1 MPNYEEYIM
10 QTPGGLLVYFIPSI
24 VAAVRMH
31 DNWIAICALNFILGW
46 TGIGWISAL
55 VWAIHKPERA

>member
-1 MPNYEEYIM
+1 M
-10 QTPGGLLVYFIPSI
+10 QTPGGLIVYFIPSI

-55 VWAIHKPERA
+55 IWAIHKPERA